1 MPMESLKKA
10 SPMAV
15 STTPAVTLEKSG
27 ENRKFSPSLAP
38 GRVRLRMPITSS
50 RMKSTGISRL
60 VTASIPFDT
69 PISNMPPISASTSH
83 CQSRLCK
90 GSVMSELKAAPVTAG
105 SVERISPLAAL
116 KM

>member
-1 MPMESLKKA
+1 
-10 SPMAV
+10 
-15 STTPAVTLEKSG
+15 
-27 ENRKFSPSLAP
+27 
-38 GRVRLRMPITSS
+38 
-50 RMKSTGISRL
+50 MKSSGINRL
-60 VTASIPFDT
+60 VTASIPLET
-69 PISNMPPISASTSH
+69 PISKIPPIRASTSH